1 MTTTA
6 TMCVNDGGLINPD
19 AFPVRGGDLDL
30 GAITGAAAGVRA
42 MATSV
47 HDETSSISSTWT
59 GLSAGYEAPEQQQV
73 YDLMNPAVTASD
85 ELKSAFDSM
94 GGHLDTYASTL
105 EGIKTRLEDFE
116 TKAADFRAEVI
127 NGVEVIAAEGNDANV
142 GDYAAWAFQWV
153 PGVEQRTTTVPWDQ
167 DTATWERNE
176 ALLEE
181 YAGLLAEVSAAAA
194 QCANDINALL
204 TNSCVP
210 YVEAIPAEAFT
221 DPMNIATL
229 GGIAEAIAVNGSA
242 LLLLTE
248 NYDGPSNLRT
258 APLDAVVLIGCS
270 TRLVDAV
277 HVFTQRGV
285 PIVGIE
291 TEPMDGVV
299 RVDIDNRGG
308 TAVLAGHLRD
318 LGHEDVV
325 LVTLALDADHTTGWI
340 TPDRE
345 AASEGYTASQRI
357 LGARDVFPES
367 RAYSAS
373 TSSVDDG
380 YRAGV
385 AVLAESTPTAI
396 IAQSDLL
403 AIGVIRAA
411 TEAGLRVPEDLSVVG
426 FDGIR
431 LDGIAPH
438 DLTTMVQPAFDKGL
452 SAGRAVVDLVE
463 GLEPEP
469 AWFDSEFHRGTTTAP
484 PRR

>member
-1 MTTTA
+1 MSEQASDRPT
-6 TMCVNDGGLINPD
+6 L
-19 AFPVRGGDLDL
+19 
-30 GAITGAAAGVRA
+30 AAVAARAGV
-42 MATSV
+42 
-47 HDETSSISSTWT
+47 
-59 GLSAGYEAPEQQQV
+59 SAS
-73 YDLMNPAVTASD
+73 TAS
-85 ELKSAFDSM
+85 LAFS
-94 GGHLDTYASTL
+94 GAGPVSEA
-105 EGIKTRLEDFE
+105 
-116 TKAADFRAEVI
+116 TKAKV
-127 NGVEVIAAEGNDANV
+127 
-142 GDYAAWAFQWV
+142 
-153 PGVEQRTTTVPWDQ
+153 
-167 DTATWERNE
+167 
-176 ALLEE
+176 L
-181 YAGLLAEVSAAAA
+181 AAAA
-194 QCANDINALL
+194 ELNYGGPDPRAQSLRRGRSGIVGVVLEEN
-204 TNSCVP
+204 V
-210 YVEAIPAEAFT
+210 AEAFT

-380 YRAGV
+380 YRAGA

-438 DLTTMVQPAFDKGL
+438 DLTTMVQPAVDKGL